1 MKRKTSKKKFA
12 KKCRELNQ
20 KIRNMRTW
28 KIEEI
33 FRKLNQILVGYYHYY
48 GITDNGG
55 SLSRM
60 KRKVEEKLFFGLNRR
75 SQRRSYTWKQYRMLL
90 KVFGLENP
98 KIYVNIYG

>member
-1 MKRKTSKKKFA
+1 MNDLQ
-12 KKCRELNQ
+12 ELFGALFSPDPPEKGESPDLSGLMQ
-20 KIRNMRTW
+20 LAGSLFSAPP
-28 KIEEI
+28 EE
-33 FRKLNQILVGYYHYY
+33 KEP
-48 GITDNGG
+48 NGG

-60 KRKVEEKLFFGLNRR
+60 KRKMEEMLFFWLNRR